1 LTGARRGWPSVTQE
15 RSVPGKVL
23 SWWQTAEQGG
33 GKATCA
39 IHATLASAQ
48 GNRFRISPYRVS
60 ERKEMLMNIAAI
72 ANRRD
77 FALPTLLTTITLS
90 YICMAGMWLSQLM

>member
-1 LTGARRGWPSVTQE
+1 
-15 RSVPGKVL
+15 
-23 SWWQTAEQGG
+23 
-33 GKATCA
+33 
-39 IHATLASAQ
+39 
-48 GNRFRISPYRVS
+48 
-60 ERKEMLMNIAAI
+60 MNIAAI